1 LIEHM
6 KIAVIGATG
15 RVGSRIVTE
24 ALARGHAVT
33 AIARNVDGVAPR
45 ANLTA
50 KAGDIDDPDALA
62 QLLRGHDAVVSAVRF
77 LDTDPATL
85 IEGVKRSG
93 VARYLVVGGAST
105 LEVAPGKALF
115 DQPEFPA
122 AYKPEARAGGA
133 FLQALRGEHDLAWTF
148 LSPSAE
154 FAPGERTGHFRI
166 GGDQLLIGSDG
177 KSAIS
182 MEDYAIAAL
191 DELEHP
197 AHLRARFTVGY

>member
-1 LIEHM
+1 M

-15 RVGSRIVTE
+15 RAGSRIVTE
-24 ALARGHAVT
+24 ALARGHQVT
-33 AIARNVDGVAPR
+33 AIARNVDGIAPH

-50 KAGDIDDPDALA
+50 KAGDINDPDALA
-62 QLLRGHDAVVSAVRF
+62 HLLHGHDAVVSAVRF
-77 LDTDPATL
+77 LDTDPARL
-85 IEGVKRSG
+85 ICVVKRSG
-93 VARYLVVGGAST
+93 VSRYLVVGGASS

-122 AYKPEARAGGA
+122 AYKPEASAGNA
-133 FLQALRGEHDLAWTF
+133 LLQALRGEHDLAWTF
-148 LSPSAE
+148 LSPSAA
-154 FAPGERTGHFRI
+154 FAPGERTGHFRV
-166 GGDQLLIGSDG
+166 GGDRLLVGPDG